1 MDETLHSVM
10 VVSVTTLRLLEI
22 GSCQGGIRYYKMKR
36 FVTECNTMASLHRK
50 ITLAFWVSAS
60 LMAILAILALGDL
73 LFLEQRIEQGLVVNN
88 LESTIQDMRRYEKN
102 WFLYQDTT
110 AATET
115 LHLVNQA
122 LALLEQEADNL
133 KQSSEP
139 LQLAQLLQIL
149 KQYQSLIQ
157 HYQIQTPVNN
167 TLEATIRTQGHQATE
182 IIEQLAQQEHQTLQR
197 ALKHAKWVQI
207 IGVAVLAIL
216 FIGLGQRVARSV
228 VQPMKRL
235 MDDLIPIA
243 EGRFARL
250 HLQSRNAEMVA
261 LRQAFNR
268 MLDELEHRRKRLVQA
283 EKLAALGTLIAGVTH
298 ELNNPLANIYSSSQ
312 LLLEEWENEKRTT
325 LREWVVII
333 ESETERARRIVDA
346 LRDFG
351 QRRQAVKQAVP
362 IAELVNNTLILLAGE
377 LRKHETVVNTD
388 LAPDLQVLAETQ
400 RLQQA
405 LLNVLRNAAES
416 GKRVNIT
423 LTATACSR
431 IPLTIPVDALVMG
444 EIKPFQPRVYLVI
457 RDNGQGIAP
466 EQLPH
471 VLEPFYTTRDPG
483 QGMGLGLYL
492 VQEIMQ
498 EQGGL
503 LAISSQLGQGTQ
515 VILGLACEVNA

>member
-115 LHLVNQA
+115 LHLVNEA

-167 TLEATIRTQGHQATE
+167 TLESTIRTQGHQATE

-312 LLLEEWENEKRTT
+312 LLLEEWENEERTT

-388 LAPDLQVLAETQ
+388 LAPDLQVLVETQ

-444 EIKPFQPRVYLVI
+444 EIKSFQPRVYLVI

-515 VILGLACEVNA
+515 VILGLACEVSA

>member
-1 MDETLHSVM
+1 M
-10 VVSVTTLRLLEI
+10 
-22 GSCQGGIRYYKMKR
+22 
-36 FVTECNTMASLHRK
+36 
-50 ITLAFWVSAS
+50 
-60 LMAILAILALGDL
+60 
-73 LFLEQRIEQGLVVNN
+73 
-88 LESTIQDMRRYEKN
+88 
-102 WFLYQDTT
+102 
-110 AATET
+110 
-115 LHLVNQA
+115 
-122 LALLEQEADNL
+122 
-133 KQSSEP
+133 
-139 LQLAQLLQIL
+139 
-149 KQYQSLIQ
+149 
-157 HYQIQTPVNN
+157 
-167 TLEATIRTQGHQATE
+167 
-182 IIEQLAQQEHQTLQR
+182 
-197 ALKHAKWVQI
+197 
-207 IGVAVLAIL
+207 
-216 FIGLGQRVARSV
+216 
-228 VQPMKRL
+228 
-235 MDDLIPIA
+235 
-243 EGRFARL
+243 
-250 HLQSRNAEMVA
+250 
-261 LRQAFNR
+261 
-268 MLDELEHRRKRLVQA
+268 
-283 EKLAALGTLIAGVTH
+283 
-298 ELNNPLANIYSSSQ
+298 
-312 LLLEEWENEKRTT
+312 
-325 LREWVVII
+325 VII